1 MTTQPAIR
9 VQGLGKRYRIAGGA
23 RAPYRTL
30 RDDLAG
36 FPRRMLAALRGG
48 ARRED
53 GFWALRDLAFE
64 VRPGEVLGV
73 IGRNGAG
80 KSTLL
85 KILSRITA
93 PTCGGADVRG
103 RVGSLLEVGTGFHPE
118 LTGRE
123 NIFLSGALLGMRR
136 AEVRRRF
143 DEIVAFAGVE
153 QFLDTPCKHYSSG
166 MYVRL
171 AFAVAAHLD
180 VDVLFLDEVLAVGDM
195 EFQRRCLGRIRQQ
208 LDGSRTVLL
217 VSHQL
222 ALIENAC
229 SRAILLDHGRLVTD
243 GKPAEVFAHYRELLQ
258 LRQEEAADLRGRA
271 RAARFTPMLTRV
283 ELCDA
288 DGAPAGSI
296 ATGAALQVRI
306 DYEAAAPLRDAGF
319 GLVFATL
326 DGVRV
331 FLVNSEM
338 AGARCA
344 SAPASGSVICHIE
357 KLPLL
362 PGRYAL
368 EVDLWHGGAHAD
380 HVGDA
385 IAFDVLPA
393 DVFGTGRLPAADHG
407 FVWQRSAWR
416 FPGGGRS

>member
-1 MTTQPAIR
+1 MSEPAISVR
-9 VQGLGKRYRIAGGA
+9 GLGKRYRIPEGP

-30 RDDLAG
+30 RTELATL
-36 FPRRMLAALRGG
+36 PRRLF
-48 ARRED
+48 ARRRHRNPSPD
-53 GFWALRDLAFE
+53 FWALRDLSFE
-64 VRPGEVLGV
+64 VRTGEVLGV

-103 RVGSLLEVGTGFHPE
+103 RFGSLLEVGTGFHPE

-136 AEVRRRF
+136 AEVARRF
-143 DEIVAFAGVE
+143 DEIAAFAGVE

-180 VDVLFLDEVLAVGDM
+180 VDVLFLDEVLAVGDL

-208 LDGSRTVLL
+208 LDGNRTVLL

-229 SRAILLDHGRLVTD
+229 SRAILLDRGSLVAD
-243 GKPAEVFAHYRELLQ
+243 GKPAEIFARYRQLMQVGNEASSDLLARPRECRFSPQ
-258 LRQEEAADLRGRA
+258 LAA
-271 RAARFTPMLTRV
+271 V
-283 ELCDA
+283 ELRDDFGQPTA
-288 DGAPAGSI
+288 AVPA
-296 ATGAALQVRI
+296 GAALNVCI
-306 DYEAAAPLRDAGF
+306 DYASTTPLRDAGF
-319 GLVFATL
+319 GLIVTTL
-326 DGVRV
+326 EGVRV

-338 AGARCA
+338 AGHRCPQAPARGAARCRLP
-344 SAPASGSVICHIE
+344 SI
-357 KLPLL
+357 PLL

-368 EVDLWHGGAHAD
+368 EVDLWHGGAHVD
-380 HVGDA
+380 HVAQA
-385 IAFDVLPA
+385 ITFDVLPA
-393 DVFGTGRLPAADHG
+393 DVFSTGRMPAADHG
-407 FVWQRSAWR
+407 MVWQHSQWQVPEPVRR
-416 FPGGGRS
+416 